1 MKKKNCQI
9 LCEPFQCIGRR
20 NYDAILLI
28 NRTLEKNLSLKKV
41 AGEWN

>member
-1 MKKKNCQI
+1 MKKNCQI
-9 LCEPFQCIGRR
+9 LCEPFQYIGRR